1 MSDRSQIRE
10 LAKCA
15 GFIILAIVIGLGFF
29 YREEI
34 INYVS
39 GKKSAES
46 KKREILKDRK
56 ILFYRAPMNPE
67 VTSHTPK
74 KDEMGMDYVPV
85 YEEESKPIK
94 KERRILFYRAPMNPE
109 ITSPTPKKDEM
120 GMDYVPVYEEEEG
133 IAPGAVKIDPTI
145 VQSIGVRTE
154 KVIKKPLRRTIR
166 TVGRIDYDERKV
178 THIHTK
184 IQGWVEKLYI
194 DFTGKEVN
202 KEDVLLEVYSPELV
216 SAQQEYLLAIEYAKS
231 LKDSKVE
238 GVTSGAESL
247 LESARKRLQLFD
259 VAEHQIKELEE
270 TKKPKKTLHI
280 HSPVHGIV
288 VQKNL
293 LQGMFITPDTHLYV
307 IADISKIW
315 VYADIYEYEV
325 PWVKVGQT
333 AEITL
338 SYFPGKV
345 YRGVVTYIYPYLQAE
360 TRTVKVRM
368 EFDNP
373 DWELKPDMY
382 ANVKLESKIAESA
395 ILVPAEAVIRSGVR
409 DIIIVSKGEGVFE
422 QRDVKVGVDTGD
434 GYLQILE
441 GVKAGEDVVTSAQFL
456 IDSESKLGEAVE
468 KMRGQSTRT
477 PEHQSTKAPEH
488 QEHQMT
494 APKHEGQDMPAM
506 EHKH

>member
-1 MSDRSQIRE
+1 MSERSKMKE
-10 LAKCA
+10 LIKFS
-15 GFIILAIVIGLGFF
+15 GFIILAVVIGIGFF
-29 YREEI
+29 YREDIIPYIKGEHKEHEVTTPQEI
-34 INYVS
+34 EGKPAPEVS
-39 GKKSAES
+39 NRGKE
-46 KKREILKDRK
+46 RK
-56 ILFYRAPMNPE
+56 ILYWTDPMMPGFK
-67 VTSHTPK
+67 SDKPGK
-74 KDEMGMDYVPV
+74 SPMGMDMVPV
-85 YEEESKPIK
+85 YE
-94 KERRILFYRAPMNPE
+94 
-109 ITSPTPKKDEM
+109 DED
-120 GMDYVPVYEEEEG
+120 GV
-133 IAPGAVKIDPTI
+133 IPGTVKIDPTT
-145 VQSIGVRTE
+145 VQSIGVRTG
-154 KVIKKPLRRTIR
+154 KGIMKPLRRTIR

-247 LESARKRLQLFD
+247 LEYARKRLQLFD

-422 QRDVKVGVDTGD
+422 PRDVKVGVDTGD

-494 APKHEGQDMPAM
+494 APKHEGHEMPAM

>member
-1 MSDRSQIRE
+1 MSDRSQTRE
-10 LAKCA
+10 LFKFS
-15 GFIILAIVIGLGFF
+15 GFIILAIVLGVGFF
-29 YREEI
+29 YREDIIPYVKDIVLGKPAPAHKEI
-34 INYVS
+34 TAQDTS
-39 GKKSAES
+39 KQAERKKE
-46 KKREILKDRK
+46 RK
-56 ILFYRAPMNPE
+56 ILYWTDPMIPSFKSDKPGKSPMN
-67 VTSHTPK
+67 
-74 KDEMGMDYVPV
+74 MDMVPV
-85 YEEESKPIK
+85 YADEEEV
-94 KERRILFYRAPMNPE
+94 AA
-109 ITSPTPKKDEM
+109 
-120 GMDYVPVYEEEEG
+120 G
-133 IAPGAVKIDPTI
+133 IVKIDPAT
-145 VQSIGVRTE
+145 VKSINVRTE
-154 KVIKKPLRRTIR
+154 KVIKKPLRRSIR
-166 TVGRIDYDERKV
+166 TTGRIDYDERKV

-184 IQGWVEKLYI
+184 IQGWVEKLYV

-202 KEDVLLEVYSPELV
+202 EGDMLLEVYSPELV
-216 SAQQEYLLAIEYAKS
+216 SAQQEYLLALEYAKS

-293 LQGMFITPDTHLYV
+293 LKGMFVTPETHLYV
-307 IADISKIW
+307 ITDISKIW

-333 AEITL
+333 AEMTL
-338 SYFPGKV
+338 SYFSGKV
-345 YRGVVTYIYPYLQAE
+345 FKGVVTYIYPYLQAE

-382 ANVKLESKIAESA
+382 ANVKLESKMAESA
-395 ILVPAEAVIRSGVR
+395 ILVPSEAVIRSGVR

-422 QRDVKVGVDTGD
+422 PRDVLVGVDTGD

-456 IDSESKLGEAVE
+456 IDSESKLKEAVD
-468 KMRGQSTRT
+468 KMRQKAEDRGQSTEDRKQRT
-477 PEHQSTKAPEH
+477 
-488 QEHQMT
+488 
-494 APKHEGQDMPAM
+494 EGQKMSEYKESQMPTT

>member
-1 MSDRSQIRE
+1 MSDRSQTRE
-10 LAKCA
+10 LLKFS
-15 GFIILAIVIGLGFF
+15 GFIILAIVIGVGFF

-34 INYVS
+34 IPYVKDIVL
-39 GKKSAES
+39 GKPAPEHKEVTAQDAS
-46 KKREILKDRK
+46 KQAKKKKERK
-56 ILFYRAPMNPE
+56 ILYWTDPMIPGFKSDKPGKSPMN
-67 VTSHTPK
+67 
-74 KDEMGMDYVPV
+74 MDMVPV
-85 YEEESKPIK
+85 YADEEEV
-94 KERRILFYRAPMNPE
+94 AA
-109 ITSPTPKKDEM
+109 
-120 GMDYVPVYEEEEG
+120 G
-133 IAPGAVKIDPTI
+133 IVRIDPAT
-145 VQSIGVRTE
+145 VKSINVRTE
-154 KVIKKPLRRTIR
+154 KVIKKPLRRSIR
-166 TVGRIDYDERKV
+166 TTGRIDYDERKV

-202 KEDVLLEVYSPELV
+202 KGDMLLEVYAPELV
-216 SAQQEYLLAIEYAKS
+216 TAQEEYLLALEYEKS
-231 LKDSKVE
+231 LRDSKTEEVS
-238 GVTSGAESL
+238 SGAKFL

-270 TKKPKKTLHI
+270 TRKPKKTLHI
-280 HSPVHGIV
+280 HSPTHGIV
-288 VQKNL
+288 IQKNL
-293 LQGMFITPDTHLYV
+293 LEGMFVTPETHLYV

-325 PWVKVGQT
+325 PWIKVGQET
-333 AEITL
+333 EMTL
-338 SYFPGKV
+338 SYFSGKLFK
-345 YRGVVTYIYPYLQAE
+345 GVVTYIYPYLQAE

-422 QRDVKVGVDTGD
+422 PRDVNVGVDTGD

-456 IDSESKLGEAVE
+456 IDSESKLKEAVE
-468 KMRGQSTRT
+468 KMRERKVEAKSKIPTTEPEQEVIKI
-477 PEHQSTKAPEH
+477 PEHKEH
-488 QEHQMT
+488 
-494 APKHEGQDMPAM
+494 DMPTT